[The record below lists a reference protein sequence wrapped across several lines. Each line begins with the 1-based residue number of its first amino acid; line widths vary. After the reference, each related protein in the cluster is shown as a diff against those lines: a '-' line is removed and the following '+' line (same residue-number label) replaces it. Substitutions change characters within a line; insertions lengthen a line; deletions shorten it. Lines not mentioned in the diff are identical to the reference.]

1 MNSSQTDFDIIVIG
15 GGPVGTTAAALLSEK
30 GYTVCLLEK
39 TTHPR
44 FHIGESLL
52 PMNLP
57 ILKRLGVLDEVK
69 TIGIVKHGAEFNALD
84 PLTQQY
90 KRVTFY
96 FEKAFNKEYP
106 HAYEVRRSEFDN
118 ILFNNCRSKGVQLL
132 ENSQVTD
139 VNFISP
145 GRVAVHYRSPQLER
159 SHQLEKSPQPEYE
172 GKDNDSADKE
182 IQTLH
187 SRYVIDASGRDSLL
201 SRKLKLKQKN
211 PDHQSSAIFGHFS
224 NVERRSG
231 RDEGNISIY
240 WFEHGWFWLIP
251 LQDGSMSVGAVCW
264 PEYLKTLKGSTEE
277 FLWDTIAMH
286 SAVAERMKNAENL
299 GEIRATG
306 NFAYTSKRMWGQ
318 DFMLLGD
325 AFAFVDP
332 VFSSGVFLGMS
343 GAEQAVDVIDQCL
356 KTPEKS
362 AQLCRQLEKNIRGGI
377 AEMCWFIYRF
387 TSPAMKRLFMNPKNN
402 WQVESAVISMLAGD
416 IFDNTAVK
424 RRLKL
429 FHFIYYIHVL
439 KMLPGVIKSWR
450 QRRKSVQVKFDKG
463 TMPEDRIEDA

>member
-1 MNSSQTDFDIIVIG
+1 MNSTQIDFDIIVIG
-15 GGPVGTTAAALLSEK
+15 GGPVGTTAASLLSEK

-39 TTHPR
+39 TSHPR

-57 ILKRLGVLDEVK
+57 ILKRLGVLDEIK
-69 TIGIVKHGAEFNALD
+69 NIGIVKQGAEFNAFD

-90 KRVTFY
+90 KRITFY

-106 HAYEVRRSEFDN
+106 HAYEVRRSEFDS

-139 VNFISP
+139 VNFISA
-145 GRVAVHYRSPQLER
+145 GQVAVYYRSLQRDKGL
-159 SHQLEKSPQPEYE
+159 QPKQES
-172 GKDNDSADKE
+172 KNNKPADND
-182 IQTLH
+182 IRTLQA
-187 SRYVIDASGRDSLL
+187 RYVIDASGRDSLL
-201 SRKLKLKQKN
+201 SRKFKLKQKN

-251 LQDGSMSVGAVCW
+251 LNDGSMSVGAVCW
-264 PEYLKTLKGSTEE
+264 PEYLKTLNGSTEE

-286 SAVAERMKNAENL
+286 SAVAERMKNAQSL

-343 GAEQAVDVIDQCL
+343 GAEKAVDVIDQCL
-356 KTPEKS
+356 KTPEQT
-362 AQLCRQLEKNIRGGI
+362 AQLCSQLEKTIRGGI

-416 IFDNTAVK
+416 IFDNKAVK

-429 FHFIYYIHVL
+429 FHFIYYTHAL
-439 KMLPGVIKSWR
+439 RMLPGVIKSWW